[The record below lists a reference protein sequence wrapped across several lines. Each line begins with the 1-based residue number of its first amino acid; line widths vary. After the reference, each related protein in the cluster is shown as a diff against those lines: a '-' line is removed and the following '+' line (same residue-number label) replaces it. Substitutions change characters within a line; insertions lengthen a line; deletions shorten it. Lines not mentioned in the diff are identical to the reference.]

1 LHINLTNF
9 LICGGRCKYKYNI
22 IIYDYHEKM
31 YKYPRYVFDS
41 YIGSKW
47 VCFVVMKFG
56 VPTILYRG
64 NFTIET

>member
-1 LHINLTNF
+1 
-9 LICGGRCKYKYNI
+9 
-22 IIYDYHEKM
+22 M

-41 YIGSKW
+41 YIGSKC